1 MNHLQV
7 PRVLPPE
14 AGPRRAALKENKT
27 MKLPMIATT
36 AAAILSL
43 AACET
48 TNSRTVIAGGTG
60 AALGALTAEAL
71 ADDQAWTLVGALAG
85 AAAGTVVARSMEDER
100 NCAYA
105 VGDGTYRVAPC
116 PA

>member
-1 MNHLQV
+1 
-7 PRVLPPE
+7 
-14 AGPRRAALKENKT
+14 
-27 MKLPMIATT
+27 MKMSLFATAT
-36 AAAILSL
+36 AATLAL

-48 TNSRTVIAGGTG
+48 TSSRTVIAGGTG

-71 ADDQAWTLVGALAG
+71 ADDPAWTVVGALAG
-85 AAAGTVVARSMEDER
+85 ATAGTVVARNMEAQ

-116 PA
+116 P

>member
-1 MNHLQV
+1 
-7 PRVLPPE
+7 
-14 AGPRRAALKENKT
+14 
-27 MKLPMIATT
+27 MKLPMIAT
-36 AAAILSL
+36 AAILSL

-71 ADDQAWTLVGALAG
+71 ADDEAWTVVGALAG
-85 AAAGTVVARSMEDER
+85 AAAGTVVARSLQDER